1 MGLGASALAATLWGF
16 GGIFVVLTTI
26 SGLSLTFYRLWIGSV
41 VLSVVLYASG
51 RKLSVAAFSASWL
64 AGVLL
69 AADMA
74 MIFSAFKLTSVVA
87 VTVIGAFQPAL
98 VLIVAR
104 PLFKEEMRRTDF
116 IWICLA
122 IVGIFIVVLGQHSPG
137 HLSIDGDFL
146 ALGALICWSAYWLVS
161 KHARTAIGALE
172 YTACV
177 SIVAAISVSIVVL
190 LSRQSLGGVDARD
203 WLWIVVLSVV
213 PGSGHL
219 IMNWAHRYVDAS
231 VSSVVACLSPLVA
244 AIAAM
249 IFLGQSLTLLQVIG
263 VSIGLAA
270 VAIVAVRHQ
279 EPSTLPL
286 N

>member
-1 MGLGASALAATLWGF
+1 MLTTVSGLALA
-16 GGIFVVLTTI
+16 
-26 SGLSLTFYRLWIGSV
+26 FYRLWIGSL
-41 VLSVVLYASG
+41 VLSVVLHASG
-51 RKLSVAAFSASWL
+51 RRFSIGAFRASWI

-74 MIFSAFKLTSVVA
+74 MIFSAFKLTSVVD

-104 PLFKEEMRRTDF
+104 PLFKETMGRADY
-116 IWICLA
+116 IWIFLA
-122 IVGIFIVVLGQHSPG
+122 MAGIATAVLGPSSHGRLP
-137 HLSIDGDFL
+137 IDGDLL
-146 ALGALICWSAYWLVS
+146 ALGALMCWSAYWLVS
-161 KHARTAIGALE
+161 KHARKAIDALE

-177 SIVAAISVSIVVL
+177 SIVAAVAVSVVVL
-190 LSRQSLGGVDARD
+190 LARQSLGAVNARD
-203 WLWIVVLSVV
+203 WTWIVVLSVV

-244 AIAAM
+244 AVAAM
-249 IFLGQSLTLLQVIG
+249 IFLGQPLTIPQVFG
-263 VSIGLAA
+263 VIVGLAA
-270 VAIVAVRHQ
+270 VSFIAARHQ
-279 EPSTLPL
+279 EPSTPPL